1 MPPATV
7 YMGDAG
13 SMLIGLVIGALAI
26 SAELKGPATAGL
38 GASVALVLL
47 PMIDTTAAVVRR
59 RLTGRG
65 LATTDR
71 GHLHHV
77 LVRGGLSVRRA
88 LVVVAG
94 LALIAS
100 AGALAST
107 ALNNDLFALIAVA
120 GVVVTL
126 VATRLFGH
134 AEFRLIRQSLGRL
147 WRRIT
152 AGRIDETAVA
162 GERDDEP
169 IAGTLRT
176 LSKIICPAEL
186 GAAEATRAPG
196 QVG

>member
-1 MPPATV
+1 M
-7 YMGDAG
+7 
-13 SMLIGLVIGALAI
+13 
-26 SAELKGPATAGL
+26 
-38 GASVALVLL
+38 ALVLL

-77 LVRGGLSVRRA
+77 LVGGGLSVRRA
-88 LVVVAG
+88 LVLVAG

-134 AEFRLIRQSLGRL
+134 AEFLLIRRSLGRL
-147 WRRIT
+147 WRRLT
-152 AGRIDETAVA
+152 AG
-162 GERDDEP
+162 GNDDKL
-169 IAGTLRT
+169 ITDKLLT
-176 LSKIICPAEL
+176 LSKVIETAEL
-186 GAAEATRAPG
+186 GETEATRAPATEP
-196 QVG
+196 VV